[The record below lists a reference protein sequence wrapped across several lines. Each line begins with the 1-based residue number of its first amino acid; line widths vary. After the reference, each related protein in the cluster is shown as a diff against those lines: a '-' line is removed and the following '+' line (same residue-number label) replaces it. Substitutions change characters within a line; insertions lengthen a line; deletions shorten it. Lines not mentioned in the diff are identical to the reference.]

1 MNRLKISSMLL
12 TGLLALTL
20 NAQAA
25 FAGPAIKRKLEPVSP
40 DRAGIEFK
48 VAYENGAYAVYMRPN
63 VTPEGLN
70 LTLTSQV
77 TVKVPHSGGA
87 DRFAVSNVQSAVAGT
102 EWAQSSRVDAPSED
116 SRADYLSFT
125 VNFTDGN
132 HRAYQWAEGQEIKL
146 FTFTNGGACLGA
158 VSLMG
163 NGDSFARSGNS
174 ANTNPGN
181 QIDVLGIDR
190 NNAYVGNY
198 GDAANCSTGGDTPR
212 EEEEA
217 AKKLYLPLAVQQ

>member
-1 MNRLKISSMLL
+1 MNRLKVSSILL

-20 NAQAA
+20 NVQAS
-25 FAGPAIKRKLEPVSP
+25 FAAPQVKSKLEPRSP
-40 DRAGIEFK
+40 AAAGIEFK

-63 VTPEGLN
+63 VTPDGLN

-77 TVKVPHSGGA
+77 TIKALHAVGA
-87 DRFAVSNVQSAVAGT
+87 ERFEVTNVQSSVAGA
-102 EWAQSSRVDAPSED
+102 EWTQSSRVDAPSED
-116 SRADYLSFT
+116 SKADYISFT

-132 HRAYQWAEGQEIKL
+132 HRLYQWAEGQEIKL
-146 FTFTNGGACLGA
+146 FTFANGGACLGA
-158 VSLMG
+158 INLLD
-163 NGDSFARSGNS
+163 NADSFARSGNS

-198 GDAANCSTGGDTPR
+198 GTAANCGTQ
-212 EEEEA
+212 EEEKEGQTA
-217 AKKLYLPLAVQQ
+217 AKVFMPLIQR

>member
-63 VTPEGLN
+63 MTPEGLN

-77 TVKVPHSGGA
+77 TIKVPHGVDA
-87 DRFAVSNVQSAVAGT
+87 NRFAVSNLQSAVAGT
-102 EWAQSSRVDAPSED
+102 EWSQTSRVDAPSED
-116 SRADYLSFT
+116 SNADYLSFT

-132 HRAYQWAEGQEIKL
+132 HRVYQWAEGQEIKL
-146 FTFTNGGACLGA
+146 FTFTNGGACLGT
-158 VSLMG
+158 VNLLD

-174 ANTNPGN
+174 VNTNPGN

-198 GDAANCSTGGDTPR
+198 GDAANCSSNGNTPR
-212 EEEEA
+212 EEDMN
-217 AKKLYLPLAVQQ
+217 KKLYLPLAVQR

>member
-77 TVKVPHSGGA
+77 TIKVPHAADA
-87 DRFAVSNVQSAVAGT
+87 DRFAVSNLQSAVAGT
-102 EWAQSSRVDAPSED
+102 EWAQSSRVDAPAKMVTLTT
-116 SRADYLSFT
+116 SRSRSISPMATIVSISGL
-125 VNFTDGN
+125 
-132 HRAYQWAEGQEIKL
+132 RARRSSSSPLPMGGLVWAP
-146 FTFTNGGACLGA
+146 
-158 VSLMG
+158 
-163 NGDSFARSGNS
+163 S
-174 ANTNPGN
+174 A
-181 QIDVLGIDR
+181 
-190 NNAYVGNY
+190 
-198 GDAANCSTGGDTPR
+198 
-212 EEEEA
+212 
-217 AKKLYLPLAVQQ
+217 

>member
-77 TVKVPHSGGA
+77 TIKAPHGVDA
-87 DRFAVSNVQSAVAGT
+87 NRFAVSNLQSAVAGT
-102 EWAQSSRVDAPSED
+102 EWAQTSRVDAPSED
-116 SRADYLSFT
+116 GNADYLSFT

-132 HRAYQWAEGQEIKL
+132 HRLYQWAEGQEIKL

-158 VSLMG
+158 VSLLD

-198 GDAANCSTGGDTPR
+198 GEAANCSGGNTPR
-212 EEEEA
+212 EEEM
-217 AKKLYLPLAVQQ
+217 AKKLYLPLTIRQ

>member
-1 MNRLKISSMLL
+1 MNRLKLSSMLL

-25 FAGPAIKRKLEPVSP
+25 FAAPAVKRQLEPVSP

-63 VTPEGLN
+63 ITPEGLN

-77 TVKVPHSGGA
+77 TIKAPHADGA
-87 DRFAVSNVQSAVAGT
+87 ERFEVSNVQNAIAGA
-102 EWAQSSRVDAPSED
+102 EWVQSSRVDAPSED
-116 SRADYLSFT
+116 SGADYISFT

-132 HRAYQWAEGQEIKL
+132 HRLYQWTEGQEIKL
-146 FTFTNGGACLGA
+146 FTFGNGGACLGA
-158 VSLMG
+158 VSLLD
-163 NGDSFARSGNS
+163 NADSFARGSNS
-174 ANTNPGN
+174 VNTNPGN

-190 NNAYVGNY
+190 NNAYIGNY
-198 GDAANCSTGGDTPR
+198 GAAANCSGDTPR
-212 EEEEA
+212 EEENA
-217 AKKLYLPLAVQQ
+217 ARKLFMPLVVQQ

>member
-1 MNRLKISSMLL
+1 MNRLKISSMLF
-12 TGLLALTL
+12 TGLLALSL

-25 FAGPAIKRKLEPVSP
+25 FAAPSVKRPLEPVSP
-40 DRAGIEFK
+40 DAAGIEFK

-77 TVKVPHSGGA
+77 TIKAPHADGA
-87 DRFAVSNVQSAVAGT
+87 GRFAVSNVQSTVAGA
-102 EWAQSSRVDAPSED
+102 EWAQSSRIDAPSED
-116 SRADYLSFT
+116 GRADYISFT

-132 HRAYQWAEGQEIKL
+132 HRLYQWAAGQEIKL
-146 FTFTNGGACLGA
+146 FTFTNDGTCLGA
-158 VSLMG
+158 VSLMD
-163 NGDSFARSGNS
+163 NADSFARSGNS

-190 NNAYVGNY
+190 NNAYAGNY
-198 GDAANCSTGGDTPR
+198 GDAANCTAGGDTPR
-212 EEEEA
+212 EEDT

>member
-25 FAGPAIKRKLEPVSP
+25 FAAPTIKRKLAPVSP
-40 DRAGIEFK
+40 DAAGIEFK

-77 TVKVPHSGGA
+77 TVKVPHGVDA
-87 DRFAVSNVQSAVAGT
+87 DRFTVSDLQNAVAGA

-116 SRADYLSFT
+116 GGADYISFT

-132 HRAYQWAEGQEIKL
+132 HRLYQWAEGQEIKL
-146 FTFTNGGACLGA
+146 FTFVNGGACLGA
-158 VSLMG
+158 VSLMD
-163 NGDSFARSGNS
+163 NADTFARSGNS

-190 NNAYVGNY
+190 NNAYIGNY
-198 GDAANCSTGGDTPR
+198 GDAANCSNQTPR
-212 EEEEA
+212 DETTA
-217 AKKLYLPLAVQQ
+217 AKVFMPLIQR

>member
-1 MNRLKISSMLL
+1 MNRLKMSSMLL

-20 NAQAA
+20 NAQAV
-25 FAGPAIKRKLEPVSP
+25 FAAPAVKPKLEPVSP
-40 DRAGIEFK
+40 DKAGIEFK

-77 TVKVPHSGGA
+77 TIKAPHA
-87 DRFAVSNVQSAVAGT
+87 DGDARFEVSNLQSAVDGAD
-102 EWAQSSRVDAPSED
+102 WAQSSRVDAPSED
-116 SRADYLSFT
+116 GSADYISFT

-132 HRAYQWAEGQEIKL
+132 HRAYQWVAGQEIKL

-158 VSLMG
+158 VSLLD
-163 NGDSFARSGNS
+163 NGDTFARSGNS

-198 GDAANCSTGGDTPR
+198 GEAASCSSDGNTPR
-212 EEEEA
+212 QEEEA
-217 AKKLYLPLAVQQ
+217 AKKLYMPLAVRP